1 MELTNNT
8 KLLTAI
14 SILPVLADF
23 LEDMPFNRE
32 TKYRANLLINNIRSL
47 DRYLIDTCPAEGMVE
62 QVDLQL
68 LFRQW
73 VKEIQ
78 NNK

>member
-47 DRYLIDTCPAEGMVE
+47 DRYLIDTCPEEGILE